1 MTKGLHTLRQ
11 PKGAKS
17 GKRRGRG
24 HGSGLGTYS
33 GRGMKGQRARTG
45 GRQGTLRRTMKQLI
59 ARIPKT
65 RGFSSG
71 KKAATEVYLSQLNV
85 FPEGSEVYPGLL
97 KKQGIIQS
105 DRLVKVIGNAG
116 LEKRLDVKAHRFSE
130 GARRAITEKG
140 GKVVLLP
147 LPIGP
152 QPKRHQSS

>member
-1 MTKGLHTLRQ
+1 MTKGLHNLRK
-11 PKGAKS
+11 PKGAKT

-45 GRQGTLRRTMKQLI
+45 GRQGTKRRSMKQLI

-65 RGFSSG
+65 RGFASN
-71 KKAATEVYLSQLNV
+71 KKEASEVQLVRLNDFAAGTEVTPALM
-85 FPEGSEVYPGLL
+85 
-97 KKQGIIQS
+97 KQQGVIRN
-105 DRLVKVIGNAG
+105 DRLVKIIGNTG
-116 LEKRLDVKAHRFSE
+116 LEKKLNVHAHRFSE

-140 GKVVLLP
+140 GNVILLP

-152 QPKRHQSS
+152 QPKRHQR